1 MSKDKG
7 WTACSKLALGGK
19 KKKKKNPTKLAR
31 NLDQEQENSLL
42 KQGMERLICLLKNF
56 TSIRNA
62 LGLTTIHAGQPKL
75 LDFNYMK
82 EIILP
87 GLSYEAFAAWITV

>member
-1 MSKDKG
+1 MFQAS
-7 WTACSKLALGGK
+7 TGGK
-19 KKKKKNPTKLAR
+19 EKKERKKGEKTTKLAR
-31 NLDQEQENSLL
+31 NLDQEQENCLL
-42 KQGMERLICLLKNF
+42 KQGMKQLICLLKNF

-62 LGLTTIHAGQPKL
+62 LGLTTIHTGQPKL

-87 GLSYEAFAAWITV
+87 RLQYEAFAA

>member
-1 MSKDKG
+1 MFQAS
-7 WTACSKLALGGK
+7 TGGK
-19 KKKKKNPTKLAR
+19 EKKKKNPTKLAR

-87 GLSYEAFAAWITV
+87 GLSYEAFAA